1 MTDMGPDRT
10 LQLFYAALMVDAAA
24 NFEHFG
30 VEARVAEK
38 KGREQ
43 ALAAPGQL
51 AQLGITG
58 PRELFEKFGAIFG
71 CAQWTVSEEA
81 GGDVT
86 AEARGCLACAI
97 AKKRGG
103 GRPCGLYCIGPFTAL
118 AAAMS
123 PARTLTVDRTLWEGD
138 RCLFR
143 LESA

>member
-1 MTDMGPDRT
+1 MTDTVPGRT

-38 KGREQ
+38 KAREQ

-58 PRELFEKFGAIFG
+58 PRGLFETFSAIFG
-71 CAQWTVSEEA
+71 CAQWTVSEEP
-81 GGDVT
+81 GGGAA
-86 AEARGCLACAI
+86 AETRGCLACAI
-97 AKKRGG
+97 AKKRGS

-118 AAAMS
+118 AAAMTPS
-123 PARTLTVDRTLWEGD
+123 RTLTVDETLWEGE

-143 LESA
+143 LGPA